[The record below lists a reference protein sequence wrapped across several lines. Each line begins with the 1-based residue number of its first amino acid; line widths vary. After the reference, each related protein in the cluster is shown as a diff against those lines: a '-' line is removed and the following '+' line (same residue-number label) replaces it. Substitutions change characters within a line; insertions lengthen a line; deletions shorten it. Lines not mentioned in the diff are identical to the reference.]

1 MDWKRGLGP
10 LNPRADRGMPT
21 HVAWIARDFG
31 RPDLAPFSVPEL
43 DDLSRI
49 LQPLEVEA
57 GQKILSPGEPS
68 DAAYIV
74 REGEVELALRR
85 GPRRILV
92 GIQRGGGV
100 FGDIP
105 LLCEMP
111 FPYAAVA
118 RTASSLLRLPKDSLT
133 DLLARH
139 PAIALRWLSSV
150 VKRLEQANRRIIEL
164 SVGDLRSRT
173 LALLADELVR
183 VVAPAQVALTQAEI
197 AALLGASR
205 QSVNQ
210 VLGQL
215 AREGLVAQSY
225 GAIEVTDPEA
235 VLHLGRA
242 GTSPGVC

>member
-1 MDWKRGLGP
+1 MDWKRGMGP
-10 LNPRADRGMPT
+10 LNPRAMSGMQT

-31 RPDLAPFSVPEL
+31 RPDFSPFSVAEL
-43 DDLSRI
+43 DELSRI
-49 LQPLEVEA
+49 LEPLEVEA

-68 DAAYIV
+68 NAAYIV

-92 GIQRGGGV
+92 GIQRAGGV

-105 LLCEMP
+105 LLCDMP

-118 RTASSLLRLPKDSLT
+118 RVPTVLLKLPKQSLT

-164 SVGDLRSRT
+164 TVGDLRSRT
-173 LALLADELVR
+173 LALLADELVGL
-183 VVAPAQVALTQAEI
+183 VAPAQVALTQAEI

-210 VLGQL
+210 VLGKL
-215 AREGLVAQSY
+215 AKEGLLAQSY
-225 GAIEVTDPEA
+225 GAIEIIDPEA
-235 VLHLGRA
+235 ILRLGRA
-242 GTSPGVC
+242 GSAPGIC